1 MNVLNVMN
9 FMKPLLLVF
18 ALFLLGLTRPG
29 YAQVASVS
37 PETALNAE
45 SAESIDSPV
54 EWQKRSHATA
64 TWLWLDIYEATL
76 FTTSD
81 FNQAKLLD
89 DSEPLKLQL
98 CYLKPI
104 GKEDLAKGSEAV
116 LPQRLSP
123 DLKQAVAGLHE
134 NYQDVSPGDCYILE
148 YIPEIGTQLKLNN
161 KLAFATQ
168 KKGFKSIYFGI
179 WLGDNPLSVDL
190 KEALLNPLMNVR
202 QKPILKSSLEK
213 IS

>member
-9 FMKPLLLVF
+9 FMKPLLFVF
-18 ALFLLGLTRPG
+18 ALLLLGVTRPG

-37 PETALNAE
+37 AETAE
-45 SAESIDSPV
+45 SPV
-54 EWQKRSHATA
+54 EWQKRSQATA
-64 TWLWLDIYEATL
+64 TWMWLDIYEASL

-98 CYLKPI
+98 CYLKSI
-104 GKEDLAKGSEAV
+104 GKDDLAKGAEAV
-116 LPQRLSP
+116 LPKRLSP
-123 DLKQAVAGLHE
+123 DLTQAVAGLHE
-134 NYQDVSPGDCYILE
+134 NYQDVSPGDCYVLE
-148 YIPEIGTQLKLNN
+148 YRPDSGTQLKLNN

-168 KKGFKSIYFGI
+168 KKGFKSVYFGI
-179 WLGDNPLSVDL
+179 WLGDNPLSADL
-190 KEALLNPLMNVR
+190 KEALLNPLINAP